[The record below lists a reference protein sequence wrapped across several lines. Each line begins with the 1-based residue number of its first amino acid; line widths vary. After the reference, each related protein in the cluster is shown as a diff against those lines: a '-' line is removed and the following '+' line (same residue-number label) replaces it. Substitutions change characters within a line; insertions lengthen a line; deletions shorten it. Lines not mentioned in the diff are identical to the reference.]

1 MTNNNSIRKLE
12 KQLEAIFST
21 LNEFETEIDNLDTEM
36 RRLHQDIVMKNNFDH
51 LQLNWEECKWN
62 KWISVQRREKKLEE
76 AAKVSHKIDKLQ
88 NDIE

>member
-12 KQLEAIFST
+12 EQLEAIFST
-21 LNEFETEIDNLDTEM
+21 LNEIETEINNLDTEM

-51 LQLNWEECKWN
+51 LQLNWEECQWN

-88 NDIE
+88 NDIK